1 MSSSTGVQ
9 RAPVPAS
16 PDSPVDAQQ
25 PDAFLAAEGLT
36 LDNDQAAAA
45 LPVEAPPPNG
55 AALADTYREIMI
67 MTRRCVLYGTGG
79 FAIMCI
85 LVGSLEALFGR

>member
-36 LDNDQAAAA
+36 LDNDPATAP
-45 LPVEAPPPNG
+45 LVEAPPPNG

-85 LVGSLEALFGR
+85 LVGAFEALFGR